1 MLSRTW
7 DWVRRVSWRPW
18 LLGAYALSVLV
29 VAIPKGLHHSDNNFL
44 IFDATFR
51 NLRAGRNLYVP
62 HPDQY
67 IDLFKYSPAFAV
79 LFAPISIL
87 PDTLGLVVWD
97 AINTMLLALA
107 IVKLLPD
114 KRGDA
119 VLALTFL
126 EMFGQMQHSQSNSLL
141 AALIILAFLA
151 LESERQV
158 GAAFA
163 LAIGTAVKIFPIAG
177 AAMALPRPRRL
188 RFAIVFAVALLVVLA
203 LPFLV
208 VPPHQV
214 NAQYTSWVT
223 MLPPDAVAD
232 TIAGR
237 GMHTGGVYELAHLWF
252 GLRSSPFAIEAVGSV
267 LLVLPLAT
275 QVRRWADPD
284 FRLRFLC
291 SLLVFLVIFN
301 HRSESPSFVIA
312 MVGIAIWFVIS
323 TPDALTISV
332 IVATVAIVSVGASS
346 AVPNSVRIGV
356 VMHYRLKTLPC
367 VIAWLVMQAELW
379 GWRPSRPTLPALAG
393 LWRARLANESV
404 ASP

>member
-1 MLSRTW
+1 MLKRTW
-7 DWVRRVSWRPW
+7 DRARRVNWRPW

-44 IFDATFR
+44 IFDAAFG
-51 NLRAGRNLYVP
+51 NLRAGRDLYAP
-62 HPDQY
+62 HADQY
-67 IDLFKYSPAFAV
+67 VDLFKYSPAFAV

-87 PDTLGLVVWD
+87 PATLGLIAWD

-107 IVKLLPD
+107 IVKLVPD
-114 KRGDA
+114 RRGDA

-126 EMFGQMQHSQSNSLL
+126 EMFGSMQHSQSNSLV

-158 GAAFA
+158 AAALA
-163 LAIGTAVKIFPIAG
+163 LAIGTAVKIFPLAG
-177 AAMALPRPRRL
+177 VAMALPRPRRV
-188 RFAIVFAVALLVVLA
+188 RFAIVFPIVLA
-203 LPFLV
+203 IVMALPLLV

-214 NAQYTSWVT
+214 TAQYASW
-223 MLPPDAVAD
+223 MALLPRDAVAD

-237 GMHTGGVYELAHLWF
+237 GMHTGGVPELLHLWF
-252 GLRSSPFAIEAVGSV
+252 GVQSSPLVADVIGAV
-267 LLVLPLAT
+267 LLVLPLA
-275 QVRRWADPD
+275 VRFRRWADPD

-312 MVGIAIWFVIS
+312 VAGVAIWFVIS
-323 TPDALTISV
+323 APDALNISV
-332 IVATVAIVSVGASS
+332 MVATIAIVSLGASS
-346 AVPNSVRIGV
+346 AVPNAVRIGL

-367 VIAWLVMQAELW
+367 AVAWLVMQAELW
-379 GWRPSRPTLPALAG
+379 GWRPARPTMPALTA
-393 LWRARLANESV
+393 LWRARAAGDTV
-404 ASP
+404 ATS